1 MAKFRVDW
9 TTELWHTLV
18 VEADSKE
25 EAEQVWSNSGML
37 FHDETVYDSG
47 FIQSE
52 SIDISEEDDE

>member
-25 EAEQVWSNSGML
+25 HAEQVWSNSGMI
-37 FHDETVYDSG
+37 FHDETVYASNYV
-47 FIQSE
+47 QAE
-52 SIDISEEDDE
+52 SIDIVEED